1 MRAQKRRVSARLVA
15 LSLVTVVACS
25 STTWGPLAV
34 TPSTGDDA
42 RTEGVIRMTP
52 ECVLIDADGEL
63 TLLVWPADRTTW
75 DSASR
80 EVSFRRGTGDVLTI
94 GDGESVVLGGGWSS
108 RAQDSEV
115 DWISPPAASCVTP
128 GRWYVS
134 DVLP

>member
-1 MRAQKRRVSARLVA
+1 MTTRHGRASARLVT

-25 STTWGPLAV
+25 STMWGPLAV

-42 RTEGVIRMTP
+42 RTEGVIRVTP

-63 TLLVWPADRTTW
+63 TLLVWPADRTMW
-75 DSASR
+75 DSAAHQ
-80 EVSFRRGTGDVLTI
+80 VSFRRETGEVLTI

-115 DWISPPAASCVTP
+115 EWIAPPAASCVTP